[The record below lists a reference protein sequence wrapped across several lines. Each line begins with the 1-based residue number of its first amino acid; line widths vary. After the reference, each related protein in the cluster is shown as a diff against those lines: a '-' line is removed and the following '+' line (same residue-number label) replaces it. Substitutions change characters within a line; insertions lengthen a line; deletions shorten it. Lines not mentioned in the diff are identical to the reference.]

1 MADSYG
7 RAKKSGL
14 SADVQKRLNAKYDLK
29 QEEQCRAWIEAVTGK
44 ALSNQESGM
53 HNFAECLKDG
63 QVLCHL
69 MNALNGSD
77 VIKKINTQKMA
88 FKQMENIEKF
98 ITQCKAFGLKDGD
111 LFQTAD
117 LYEVQNMAQVISC
130 IYAVS
135 SVATSKHGY
144 EGACIGT
151 KIADANEREFDQ
163 ATLDA
168 GKNILGGQMGFT
180 GGENQSGMNMGKT
193 RKVCD

>member
-117 LYEVQNMAQVISC
+117 LYEVQNMAQVITNL
-130 IYAVS
+130 YALS
-135 SVATSKHGY
+135 SVALKAGY
-144 EGACIGT
+144 TGPSIGV
-151 KIADANEREFDQ
+151 KISQKNERTFTDEQ
-163 ATLDA
+163 ITQ
-168 GKNILGGQMGFT
+168 GKTVIGLQMGT
-180 GGENQSGMNMGKT
+180 NKGASQSGMIMGKT
-193 RKVCD
+193 RSILD